1 MSSRRARTLLLVVCV
16 LIALA
21 VLLGLLGVQTVRRSF
36 PQTAGTLQILGL
48 EHPVEVFRDAMG
60 VPSIYALTM
69 HDLMMAQGFVQAQ
82 DRFWQM
88 DASRHIGAGRLSEMF
103 GEGQVETDLFLRT
116 LGWERVAQQEWD
128 VMDGDKRAYLED
140 YAEGVNAY
148 LAQRSGSA
156 LSLEYAVLGLIN
168 SGYQTEPWTP
178 IDTITWGKVM
188 AWDLGGNMTTEI
200 SLSILDKELDPEV
213 VALLYP
219 PYPADH
225 PIITEPSGAVA
236 GMGSSP
242 ALPEGAWPL
251 LSTVNAR
258 VHGLSSLLDADLEGI
273 GSNNWVIAG
282 SRTTTGG
289 PLLAN
294 DMHLGIQMPSIWYE
308 MGLHCQPVTDECPLD
323 VVGFTFPGVPAVV
336 VGHNASIAWGVT
348 NGGPDV
354 QDLYIEKV
362 NPENPNQYEVNGQWV
377 DMNLVE
383 ESIEVAGGGSV
394 PLTVRYTRHGP
405 IISDTYAPLKDA
417 VEPTATPFRQ
427 QTALELPEHYAIAL
441 RWTALEPGRII
452 SSLLAL
458 DLATDFETFQA
469 ALCDWTVPSQNFV
482 YADLRGNIGYQY
494 TGRIPLRA
502 SGDGSRPVPGWTDE
516 YEWTDDIPCDRMPS
530 VYNPSAG
537 YVATANHAVVG
548 SAYSYP
554 MPNEWDY
561 GYRGQRIVE
570 MILAKDKLSVEDLQA
585 IHGDDYHAMGPIF
598 VPLLTANEAW
608 TTPNQADRPPTCC
621 PGGTTRTGWIQPPAA
636 VFNAFWRHLLLRLF
650 TNMGV
655 PEDVLPR
662 ADPIVRHHGDHGGA
676 VRVGLRA
683 VVRRPGDTR
692 HRGRVTHFSGW
703 RSPRRSRNSKSL
715 LGKDPARWTWGAL
728 HTATFRNCHARRVRD
743 RADRGAVQSR
753 AVRDRRW
760 SSIVNATSWDY
771 LEGYELVIAS
781 LRAHDR
787 EPGQPARLADGAHHR
802 PVRAR
807 VPPELRRH
815 DRCLAADR
823 VPADGVDAGA
833 GRVAGRRGVLTLTP

>member
-1 MSSRRARTLLLVVCV
+1 MSSRPARTLLLVVCV

-36 PQTAGTLQILGL
+36 PQSAGTLQVPGL

-60 VPSIYALTM
+60 VPSIYAQTM

-116 LGWERVAQQEWD
+116 LGWGRVAQLEWD
-128 VMDGDKRAYLED
+128 AMDGDKRAYLKD

-168 SGYQTEPWTP
+168 SGYQPETWTP
-178 IDTITWGKVM
+178 IDTISWGKVM

-213 VALLYP
+213 VVLLYP
-219 PYPADH
+219 AYPADH
-225 PIITEPSGAVA
+225 PIITEPSGTVA

-242 ALPEGAWPL
+242 ALPEGARPL
-251 LSTVNAR
+251 LSAVGAR

-377 DMNLVE
+377 DMTLVE

-405 IISDTYAPLKDA
+405 IISDTYAPLQDA

-458 DLATDFETFQA
+458 DQATDFDEFQA

-494 TGRIPLRA
+494 TGRIPIRA
-502 SGDGSRPVPGWTDE
+502 SGDGSRPVPGWTDQ
-516 YEWTDDIPCDRMPS
+516 YEWTGDIPCNRMPS
-530 VYNPSAG
+530 VYNPPAG
-537 YVATANHAVVG
+537 YIATANHAVVG

-570 MILAKDKLSVEDLQA
+570 MILEKDKLSVEDLQA

-598 VPLLTANEAW
+598 VPLLTEIEDW
-608 TTPNQADRPPTCC
+608 PMPIQAIAADMLA
-621 PGGTTRTGWIQPPAA
+621 GWDFQNRMDSAPAA
-636 VFNAFWRHLLLRLF
+636 VFNAFWRHLLLHVF
-650 TNMGV
+650 TNTGI
-655 PEDVLPR
+655 PEDYFPDQDRSFAIMEVM
-662 ADPIVRHHGDHGGA
+662 IGD
-676 VRVGLRA
+676 
-683 VVRRPGDTR
+683 
-692 HRGRVTHFSGW
+692 SGW
-703 RSPRRSRNSKSL
+703 DCGAWCDDPATPSVETREDLLRQAFADGVAELEEL
-715 LGKDPARWTWGAL
+715 LGKDPGKWTWGAL
-728 HTATFRNCHARRVRD
+728 HTATFRNATLGESGI
-743 RADRGAVQSR
+743 APIEALFNRGPYEA
-753 AVRDRRW
+753 AGG

-771 LEGYELVIAS
+771 IEGYDLVMVPSERMIVNLANLPES
-781 LRAHDR
+781 LMIHTTGQSGHAYHPHYIDMIDAWRRIEYRPMVWTR
-787 EPGQPARLADGAHHR
+787 EQAQTLAEGM
-802 PVRAR
+802 
-807 VPPELRRH
+807 
-815 DRCLAADR
+815 
-823 VPADGVDAGA
+823 
-833 GRVAGRRGVLTLTP
+833 LTLTP

>member
-1 MSSRRARTLLLVVCV
+1 MTSRRARTV
-16 LIALA
+16 LIVLGVLIVLA
-21 VLLGLLGVQTVRRSF
+21 VLAGLLGVLTVRRSF
-36 PQTAGTLQILGL
+36 PQTAGTLQVPGL

-60 VPSIYALTM
+60 VPSIYAQTM

-88 DASRHIGAGRLSEMF
+88 DVSRHIGAGRLSEMF

-116 LGWERVAQQEWD
+116 LGWRRVAQQEWD
-128 VMDGDKRAYLED
+128 AMDGDRRTYLED
-140 YAEGVNAY
+140 YAVGVNAY
-148 LAQRSGSA
+148 LGQRSGSA

-168 SGYQTEPWTP
+168 SGYQPEAWTP
-178 IDTITWGKVM
+178 IDTISWGKVM

-200 SLSILDKELDPEV
+200 TLSILDKQLDPEV

-225 PIITEPSGAVA
+225 PIITEPSGAIASARA
-236 GMGSSP
+236 GLWS
-242 ALPEGAWPL
+242 ALPEGVQPL
-251 LSTVNAR
+251 LSTVDAR
-258 VHGLSSLLDADLEGI
+258 VDGLSSLLDADLEGL

-308 MGLHCQPVTDECPLD
+308 MGLHCQPVTEGCPLD

-354 QDLYIEKV
+354 QDLYIEKL
-362 NPENPNQYEVNGQWV
+362 NPENPNQYEVDGQWV
-377 DMNLVE
+377 EMTLVE
-383 ESIEVAGGGSV
+383 ETIQVGGGGSV

-417 VEPTATPFRQ
+417 VEPSATPFRQ

-458 DLATDFETFQA
+458 DQATDFDEFQA

-482 YADLRGNIGYQY
+482 YADLSGNIGYQY
-494 TGRIPLRA
+494 TGRIPIRA
-502 SGDGSRPVPGWTDE
+502 SGDGSRPVPGWTEE
-516 YEWTDDIPCDRMPS
+516 YEWTGDIPCNRMPS
-530 VYNPSAG
+530 VYNPPSG
-537 YVATANHAVVG
+537 YIATANHAVVG

-561 GYRGQRIVE
+561 GYRGQRIVQ

-598 VPLLTANEAW
+598 VPLLTEIRDWA
-608 TTPNQADRPPTCC
+608 TPNQALAADMLA
-621 PGGTTRTGWIQPPAA
+621 GWDFQNRIDSAPAA
-636 VFNAFWRHLLLRLF
+636 VFNAFWRHLLLRVF

-655 PEDVLPR
+655 PEDYFPDQDRSFAIMEAMV
-662 ADPIVRHHGDHGGA
+662 GD
-676 VRVGLRA
+676 
-683 VVRRPGDTR
+683 
-692 HRGRVTHFSGW
+692 SGW
-703 RSPRRSRNSKSL
+703 DCGAWCDDPATPAVETRDDLLRQAFADGVAELEEL
-715 LGKDPARWTWGAL
+715 LGKDPGKWTWGAL
-728 HTATFRNCHARRVRD
+728 HTATFRNTTLGESGIAPIE
-743 RADRGAVQSR
+743 ALFNRGPYETAGGT
-753 AVRDRRW
+753 
-760 SSIVNATSWDY
+760 SIVNATGWDY
-771 LEGYELVIAS
+771 LEGYELVS
-781 LRAHDR
+781 LPSERMIVNLANLPDSLMVHTTGQSGHAYHPNYADMIDAWRLIEYRPMVWTR
-787 EPGQPARLADGAHHR
+787 EQAETLT
-802 PVRAR
+802 
-807 VPPELRRH
+807 ESS
-815 DRCLAADR
+815 
-823 VPADGVDAGA
+823 
-833 GRVAGRRGVLTLTP
+833 LTLTP

>member
-36 PQTAGTLQILGL
+36 PQTAGTLHVPGL

-60 VPSIYALTM
+60 VPSIYAQTM

-128 VMDGDKRAYLED
+128 AMDGDKRAYLED

-168 SGYQTEPWTP
+168 SGYQAEPWTP

-225 PIITEPSGAVA
+225 PIITEPSALMASEVP
-236 GMGSSP
+236 SP
-242 ALPEGAWPL
+242 ALPDDVRPL
-251 LSTVNAR
+251 LSVVGAR
-258 VHGLSSLLDADLEGI
+258 FEGLSSLLDADLEGI

-308 MGLHCQPVTDECPLD
+308 MGLHCQPVTDDCPLD
-323 VVGFTFPGVPAVV
+323 VVGFTFAGVPAVV

-354 QDLYIEKV
+354 QDLYIERL

-377 DMNLVE
+377 DMRLVE

-427 QTALELPEHYAIAL
+427 QTALELPEHYAIVL

-458 DLATDFETFQA
+458 DQAINFDEFQA

-494 TGRIPLRA
+494 TGRIPIRA

-516 YEWTDDIPCDRMPS
+516 YEWTSDIPCDQMPS
-530 VYNPSAG
+530 VYNPPAG
-537 YVATANHAVVG
+537 YIATANHAVVG
-548 SAYSYP
+548 PAYSYP

-570 MILAKDKLSVEDLQA
+570 MILEKDKLSVEDLQA
-585 IHGDDYHAMGPIF
+585 IHGDDFHAMGPIF
-598 VPLLTANEAW
+598 VPLLTANEVWMTA
-608 TTPNQADRPPTCC
+608 NQAVAADLLS
-621 PGGTTRTGWIQPPAA
+621 GWDYQNRMDSAPAA
-636 VFNAFWRHLLLRLF
+636 VFNAFWRHLLLQLF

-655 PEDVLPR
+655 PEDYFPDQDR
-662 ADPIVRHHGDHGGA
+662 SFAIMETM
-676 VRVGLRA
+676 VG
-683 VVRRPGDTR
+683 P
-692 HRGRVTHFSGW
+692 SGW
-703 RSPRRSRNSKSL
+703 DCAPWCAGPGTPGIEDRDAFLRLALAEGVMELESL
-715 LGKDPARWTWGAL
+715 LGKDPGNWTWGAL
-728 HTATFRNCHARRVRD
+728 HTATFRNSTLGESGIAPIESLLN
-743 RADRGAVQSR
+743 RGPYEA
-753 AVRDRRW
+753 AGGA
-760 SSIVNATSWDY
+760 SIINATGWDY
-771 LEGYELVIAS
+771 LEGYEVVS
-781 LRAHDR
+781 LPSERMIVNLANLPESLMVHTT
-787 EPGQPARLADGAHHR
+787 GQSGHAYHPNYADMIDAWRRIEYRPMVWTKDQAEMLA
-802 PVRAR
+802 
-807 VPPELRRH
+807 E
-815 DRCLAADR
+815 
-823 VPADGVDAGA
+823 DA
-833 GRVAGRRGVLTLTP
+833 LTLTP